1 MSTWIGSPF
10 KPSLRNSSS
19 PVSNTRPPAKGVWTQ
34 SLHMSFDEHGSPC
47 SKLLLL
53 PYRMNSIFQLHR
65 FTSRLYES
73 LNPLQI
79 ADFAR
84 FEPLRIMKD
93 KSRVFGGCDF
103 LLDITYTMTLVGYGL
118 SIQMMFILRSDKKVI
133 CLTASETLKAWLISE
148 DFPVPDYILN
158 RR

>member
-1 MSTWIGSPF
+1 
-10 KPSLRNSSS
+10 
-19 PVSNTRPPAKGVWTQ
+19 
-34 SLHMSFDEHGSPC
+34 
-47 SKLLLL
+47 
-53 PYRMNSIFQLHR
+53 MNSIFQLHR

-133 CLTASETLKAWLISE
+133 CLTASETLKA
-148 DFPVPDYILN
+148 
-158 RR
+158 